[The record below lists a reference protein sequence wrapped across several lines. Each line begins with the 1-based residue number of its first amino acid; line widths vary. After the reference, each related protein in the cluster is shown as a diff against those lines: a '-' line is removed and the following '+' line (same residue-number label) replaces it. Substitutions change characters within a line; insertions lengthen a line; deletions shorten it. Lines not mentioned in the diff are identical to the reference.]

1 MPRVPDV
8 DRSLVT
14 LKPSLKGSVSFLV
27 ASWRRFRTTDPAEMA
42 AALSFRTL
50 FSLFP
55 LLVVATLLTRAI
67 LADRFESFVGGLIT
81 EVGLDDL
88 QIGDEG
94 VVAGE
99 WLRGLVS
106 DAAGINLSGLGIVG
120 GAAVV
125 FSAIWLLVAIER
137 SFDRVAATHARRPLR
152 RKLLVYWTALTLTP
166 VLLGAVPLGVRLGLS
181 ISQLPDLMPALA
193 NFISGTTGFLSI
205 WALLFATYAFIP
217 NRRMSWKATLAG
229 ALGAALVIVAG
240 KAALGSLAARSFGAS
255 KLFASLGL
263 LPVLMFWIYL
273 MWMVVLY
280 GLHLAVLIDWTLP
293 RLRVGALRHARWE
306 AIDDPGRPRAMGR
319 ARTRRVR

>member
-1 MPRVPDV
+1 M
-8 DRSLVT
+8 
-14 LKPSLKGSVSFLV
+14 
-27 ASWRRFRTTDPAEMA
+27 
-42 AALSFRTL
+42 
-50 FSLFP
+50 
-55 LLVVATLLTRAI
+55 
-67 LADRFESFVGGLIT
+67 
-81 EVGLDDL
+81 
-88 QIGDEG
+88 
-94 VVAGE
+94 
-99 WLRGLVS
+99 
-106 DAAGINLSGLGIVG
+106 
-120 GAAVV
+120 
-125 FSAIWLLVAIER
+125 
-137 SFDRVAATHARRPLR
+137 
-152 RKLLVYWTALTLTP
+152 YWTALTLTP

-181 ISQLPDLMPALA
+181 ISRLPDLMPALA

>member
-1 MPRVPDV
+1 MPRVPDA

-14 LKPSLKGSVSFLV
+14 LKPSLKGTASFLV

-67 LADRFESFVGGLIT
+67 MADRFEAFVGGLIT

-94 VVAGE
+94 AVAGE
-99 WLRGLVS
+99 WLRGLVR
-106 DAAGINLSGLGIVG
+106 DAAGINLSGLGLVG

-137 SFDRVAATHARRPLR
+137 SFDRVAATNVRRTLR

-166 VLLGAVPLGVRLGLS
+166 VLLGAVPLGVKLGLS
-181 ISQLPDLMPALA
+181 ISKLADLMPALA
-193 NFISGTTGFLSI
+193 DFISGTTGFLSI

-229 ALGAALVIVAG
+229 ALGAALAIVAG

-306 AIDDPGRPRAMGR
+306 AIDDPGRPRAAGR
-319 ARTRRVR
+319 RRTRRVR

>member
-1 MPRVPDV
+1 MPTVPDQ

-14 LKPSLKGSVSFLV
+14 LKPSLRGTGTFLL

-67 LADRFESFVGGLIT
+67 MADRFEAFVGGLIK

-99 WLRGLVS
+99 WMRGLVR
-106 DAAGINLSGLGIVG
+106 DAAGINLSGLGLVG

-137 SFDRVAATHARRPLR
+137 SFDRVAAAAAAQAPRVLDGAHAH
-152 RKLLVYWTALTLTP
+152 
-166 VLLGAVPLGVRLGLS
+166 
-181 ISQLPDLMPALA
+181 
-193 NFISGTTGFLSI
+193 
-205 WALLFATYAFIP
+205 
-217 NRRMSWKATLAG
+217 AG
-229 ALGAALVIVAG
+229 AAGRRAAG
-240 KAALGSLAARSFGAS
+240 RAART
-255 KLFASLGL
+255 
-263 LPVLMFWIYL
+263 
-273 MWMVVLY
+273 
-280 GLHLAVLIDWTLP
+280 LHLQA
-293 RLRVGALRHARWE
+293 A
-306 AIDDPGRPRAMGR
+306 
-319 ARTRRVR
+319 